1 MEIINRED
9 QVIVRLNGE
18 IDHHTA
24 AEMRFRIDGE
34 LNRSVPSLLILDFS
48 GVDFMD
54 SSGIG
59 LILGRMRL
67 VAGWG
72 GRVAVVHPNAA
83 VRKMIGLSGLDKLL
97 KK

>member
-1 MEIINRED
+1 MEIINRGE
-9 QVIVRLNGE
+9 QLLVRLNGE

-34 LNRSVPSLLILDFS
+34 LNRSVPSLLILDFG

-59 LILGRMRL
+59 LILGRLRL
-67 VAGWG
+67 VSGWS
-72 GRVAVVHPNAA
+72 GRLAVTNPKPA
-83 VRKMIGLSGLDKLL
+83 VRKMIRLAGLEKLL
-97 KK
+97 QK